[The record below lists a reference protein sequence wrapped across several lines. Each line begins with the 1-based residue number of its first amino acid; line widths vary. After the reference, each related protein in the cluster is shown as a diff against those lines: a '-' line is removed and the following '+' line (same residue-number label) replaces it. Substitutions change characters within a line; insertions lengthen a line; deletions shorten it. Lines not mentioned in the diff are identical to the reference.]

1 MWVKNPFTVN
11 MENEEILQLN
21 ESEMDSL
28 IEILINSPWLIF
40 GWVVEMN
47 IHSYLRKQSDS

>member
-1 MWVKNPFTVN
+1 LKEHF
-11 MENEEILQLN
+11 
-21 ESEMDSL
+21 
-28 IEILINSPWLIF
+28 INSPLLIF